1 MKMLTRKLQEDMG
14 LVASETPR
22 GQSRMSISMDPVNR
36 ELELEA
42 VSKLLENLD
51 AQLKS
56 TN

>member
-1 MKMLTRKLQEDMG
+1 MG

-22 GQSRMSISMDPVNR
+22 GQSRMSISMDPVNL